1 MEFVTLDFE
10 NDKPT
15 TEIALAML
23 EIEIE
28 RMKKFGGKIIKV
40 VHGYG
45 SKGVGG
51 SIFSAVRDFAIKQ
64 KRSGKIKDCLCGDE
78 WSISNSKTQK
88 LLTTLKNFAGDCD
101 LNTRN
106 PGITI
111 IVL

>member
-10 NDKPT
+10 NEKPT
-15 TEIALAML
+15 TQLALAML

-28 RMKKFGGKIIKV
+28 KQKKFGGRIIKV

-51 SIFSAVRDFAIKQ
+51 SIFSAVRNYAAKQ
-64 KRSGKIKDCLCGDE
+64 KNIGKIKGYLTGEE
-78 WSISNSKTQK
+78 WSISNEKTQK
-88 LLTTLKNFAGDCD
+88 LLFSLSNFNGDCD
-101 LNTRN
+101 LGCRN

-111 IVL
+111 IIL